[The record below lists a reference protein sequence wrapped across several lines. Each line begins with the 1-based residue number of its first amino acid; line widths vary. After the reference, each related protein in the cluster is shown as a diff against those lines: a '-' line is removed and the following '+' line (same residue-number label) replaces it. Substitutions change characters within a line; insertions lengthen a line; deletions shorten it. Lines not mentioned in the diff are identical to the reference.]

1 MKAAKDYANKITVF
15 EKSSTNN
22 RENRFSENIK
32 NLQARSITPD
42 THKTRTFIKNDNEL
56 RKFVDQNPSSKQDLS
71 QQISS
76 QKEEKLN
83 QEQSQQIEESK
94 NQEDIGESDY
104 QYYIDEYQYQNSNI
118 SKVTH
123 FGVNVYNKE
132 LQEKLLKFNVE
143 RVKNKTLENKQDQN
157 KVLSAKSS
165 KKSGKVEQLS
175 KIELLF
181 EEEVIIKNATLFLDK
196 EKTIL
201 IDILAKTSDDLC
213 VIFQGG
219 IPETHTVVLY
229 KNSTGIIF
237 IIDPSNSQFSR
248 HLSKE
253 GIETLKEDIKIY
265 QPYSS
270 TKGLIGPQEFQWR
283 DCVDIA
289 VKIAFCLN
297 NDQEIYN
304 SLDDLIKSEAIKCIS
319 NNDNFNESFISDKIK
334 NHFLQIPLRIQQK
347 SDVSFGQKF
356 YFLSKKVKEKLL
368 TMNNNDLQK
377 DSIQKYFTQIES
389 FNAQQDLNLN
399 VLSKFYKDICTQDL

>member
-196 EKTIL
+196 EKTVFKPIINSETISHHPPL
-201 IDILAKTSDDLC
+201 SLP
-213 VIFQGG
+213 QG
-219 IPETHTVVLY
+219 IV
-229 KNSTGIIF
+229 
-237 IIDPSNSQFSR
+237 
-248 HLSKE
+248 
-253 GIETLKEDIKIY
+253 
-265 QPYSS
+265 
-270 TKGLIGPQEFQWR
+270 
-283 DCVDIA
+283 
-289 VKIAFCLN
+289 
-297 NDQEIYN
+297 
-304 SLDDLIKSEAIKCIS
+304 KSELITRRV
-319 NNDNFNESFISDKIK
+319 NF
-334 NHFLQIPLRIQQK
+334 
-347 SDVSFGQKF
+347 
-356 YFLSKKVKEKLL
+356 
-368 TMNNNDLQK
+368 
-377 DSIQKYFTQIES
+377 
-389 FNAQQDLNLN
+389 
-399 VLSKFYKDICTQDL
+399 

>member
-347 SDVSFGQKF
+347 SDV
-356 YFLSKKVKEKLL
+356 
-368 TMNNNDLQK
+368 
-377 DSIQKYFTQIES
+377 
-389 FNAQQDLNLN
+389 
-399 VLSKFYKDICTQDL
+399 